1 MLLIGGITVALGM
14 RCAICSNSRR
24 RRQISGPRSRLRSLR
39 RSSIHPGT
47 TKATLII
54 ILILLLILML
64 LLLMMMLLL
73 LLLLLMLIII
83 AHSGEPRISVRP
95 KLLHLRSRLRRGCLC
110 SGLLRVRCSCHI
122 MLRVIIRRRL
132 LVVVVVIVRVR
143 HLARIEGLLVPHI
156 LVTNAMHDGAA
167 GGGAAVKSKT
177 DGGGRMKVLY
187 RKSLGINAMPSA
199 DRCRFFPSQQPSTN
213 SYLLT
218 RGKRK
223 HRPLPLCSQP
233 AYYRRQPHFIAFE

>member
-64 LLLMMMLLL
+64 LLLMLL

-110 SGLLRVRCSCHI
+110 GGLLRVRCSCHI

-132 LVVVVVIVRVR
+132 LVVVVVVIRGR

-156 LVTNAMHDGAA
+156 LVTNAMHDGR
-167 GGGAAVKSKT
+167 GGGGEIENGWWWQ
-177 DGGGRMKVLY
+177 DEG
-187 RKSLGINAMPSA
+187 SLSEKFGDKCDAKRRPMPIFSIPA
-199 DRCRFFPSQQPSTN
+199 HASTN